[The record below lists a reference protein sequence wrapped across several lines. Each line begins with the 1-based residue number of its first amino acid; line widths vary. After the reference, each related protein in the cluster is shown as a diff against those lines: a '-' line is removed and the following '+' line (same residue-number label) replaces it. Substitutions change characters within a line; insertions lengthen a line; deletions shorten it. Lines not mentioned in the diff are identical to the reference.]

1 MIMGHLDTQMESL
14 LVNIQENLYN
24 FNMHNTSSSECSD
37 NLGEADEYDA
47 KILTMGFYQDYKFVE
62 QIKIS

>member
-1 MIMGHLDTQMESL
+1 MESL

-62 QIKIS
+62 